1 MRLTYRA
8 SLALLLVI
16 GTACHDGI
24 RAAPPILLE
33 IAAQGDPG
41 APLVAVP
48 IRIDG
53 ESVGV
58 TGADGTLRLP
68 VVGEPGHV
76 LRIAHDCPAGHRA
89 PRKAELLRIRRYDR
103 DRTAPIQINLECRPL
118 TRIAAFVVR
127 AKNGAHL
134 PVRVNDELVATTNS
148 FGVAHFSTRGRP
160 GSEYL
165 VELDASGDPT
175 LLPHSVVTQFRLP
188 DANEL
193 FVVTPSFQAADP
205 LRKAHR
211 RQRRIIKIE

>member
-1 MRLTYRA
+1 MRFRHQA
-8 SLALLLVI
+8 SLALLL
-16 GTACHDGI
+16 GASTACHDGS
-24 RAAPPILLE
+24 RTGRPVPLE
-33 IAAQGDPG
+33 IAVHADPG
-41 APLVAVP
+41 TPLAAVP
-48 IRIDG
+48 IRVDG

-58 TGADGTLRLP
+58 TGSDGTLRIP

-76 LRIAHDCPAGHRA
+76 LRIAHDCPVNHRA
-89 PRKAELLRIRRYDR
+89 PREAELLRIRRYDQ
-103 DRTAPIQINLECRPL
+103 DRSAPIEIKLECRPL
-118 TRIAAFVVR
+118 TRIAVFVVR